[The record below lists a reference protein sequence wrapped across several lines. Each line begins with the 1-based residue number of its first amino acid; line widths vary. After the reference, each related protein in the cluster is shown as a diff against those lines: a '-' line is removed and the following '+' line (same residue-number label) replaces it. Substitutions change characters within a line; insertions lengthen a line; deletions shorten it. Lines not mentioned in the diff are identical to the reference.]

1 MATLGSKRRYDDDDD
16 DDKEYT
22 PPPLEK
28 RRRDNVTVEH
38 PDTIRVH
45 LDVVRGYSP
54 TYDVAPETTVDKL
67 LKSYA
72 ASRSFD
78 PSTLQA
84 AIFLTS
90 GNQKQ
95 NQLKLV
101 SADNT
106 VQDVVEMLHENGY
119 LAFGEGIELIV
130 FEDKSR
136 ARATV

>member
-1 MATLGSKRRYDDDDD
+1 M
-16 DDKEYT
+16 
-22 PPPLEK
+22 
-28 RRRDNVTVEH
+28 
-38 PDTIRVH
+38 
-45 LDVVRGYSP
+45 
-54 TYDVAPETTVDKL
+54 DKL
-67 LKSYA
+67 LVSYCLHWIGHKLTGGRQKSYA